1 MPASRP
7 SSRDDFEVAIICA
20 LPLEYNAAFLIFDEL
35 WDKDGDQY
43 GRAPGDHNSY
53 KTGRVG
59 KYNVV
64 LALLPHM
71 GKVTAASAA
80 ASMRSSY
87 GSLQLALLVGV
98 CGGMPR
104 GEDGDILL
112 GDVIISKIVVQYDL
126 GRQYPGRFVRKDA
139 VNDNLSRPN
148 TDIRSLLAT
157 FKTDPGI
164 DRLEDQTAH
173 FLQELQDKVAQTK
186 RQGKYDYPGTAQD
199 KLYKPTYR
207 HKHYGPQTCLCNSC
221 LSDSDPV
228 CEAAL
233 SSSCTDLGCDN
244 EHLVKRNRLQS
255 KHQLEL
261 KGSKEAQSP
270 GVHVG
275 DVASGDMVIKS
286 AAHRDRIAKESG
298 VIAFEMEGAGVWDE
312 VPCIVI
318 KGVCDYAD
326 SHKHKGWQNFAAA
339 TAASAS
345 KAILGCYIQTDKV
358 TKVSSGE
365 SQVESSHGASTAG
378 TAHRDSAAPGSSST
392 VFHGPV
398 SGHYVFPGAQATT
411 GATVNYNFGAEK

>member
-7 SSRDDFEVAIICA
+7 PSRDDFEVAIICA
-20 LPLEYNAAFLIFDEL
+20 LPLEYNAAFLIFDQL

-87 GSLQLALLVGV
+87 GSLRLALLVGV

-104 GEDGDILL
+104 SEGGDILL

-126 GRQYPGRFVRKDA
+126 GRLYPDKFVCKDT
-139 VNDNLSRPN
+139 VSDNLGRPN
-148 TDIRSLLAT
+148 TDIRNLLAT
-157 FKTDPGI
+157 FETDPGI
-164 DRLEDQTAH
+164 DQLEDQTAH

-186 RQGKYDYPGTAQD
+186 RQGKYNYPGTAQD
-199 KLYKPTYR
+199 KLYESTYR
-207 HKHYGPQTCLCNSC
+207 HKHHGSPTCLCNSC

-233 SSSCTDLGCDN
+233 SSSCDDLGCDDG
-244 EHLVKRNRLQS
+244 HLVKRNGLQS

-261 KGSKEAQSP
+261 KGSKEAQQP

-275 DVASGDMVIKS
+275 AVASGDMVIKS
-286 AAHRDRIAKESG
+286 AAHRDRIAKESE

-358 TKVSSGE
+358 TKVSGE
-365 SQVESSHGASTAG
+365 SQAESSHDASTAG
-378 TAHRDSAAPGSSST
+378 TAHRDSATPGSSST